1 MVADPT
7 NYVIKVYTTRALA
20 EAGADNTALDVDA
33 VSTGKIAGYQDDQY
47 YKQYEKYYYRIEFNE
62 PAIGLEIDWDD
73 GEDNSPEKANR
84 ERRLFNFPRM
94 HIVLEH
100 IYTKAGRFYPLIRA
114 ISPDGFVSK
123 WYTSS
128 DSNNDYST
136 LDSVTLSQGQNNI
149 SIVSEDSTAGTTR
162 RIPYFTPT
170 IFPPKAILKTDR
182 KTIMSGIEGDS
193 FAGAAGGADT
203 VLPNEVY
210 AWHAAESSTYPSSA
224 LNDDVE
230 VKVKYMSTD
239 GYIIEE
245 TIDTKFSGNTMAL
258 SNPVKKILRAELVK
272 MATSGSTTALGPG
285 ERVYLRVPKYGATT
299 TLMGSGAGQ
308 HGTTVITETI
318 AGASD
323 SGQLDTY
330 VGAPSSYCITLRRG
344 QLAEALDDSET
355 DIDVDDGTLFVATD
369 RILIDAE
376 VMTVTNV
383 STNTLTVTRE
393 TDNTDAA
400 VHADDSSVYILSR
413 GSFST
418 AFLGAHL
425 WSNNG
430 VISAF
435 GTSPKIVTTGFSTAS
450 RNRFTTAHGYKSM
463 TSATAS
469 NDGGKFKFTLASGVH
484 PFRVGSVIRI
494 SVNAS
499 AVDGA
504 AVVTAVAGSTAF
516 TINKAW
522 VNNNIDGTDNVVS
535 AAEAFAAL
543 ADGFGLENSVG
554 VATAAS
560 PSRLATWFVPDFD
573 EDTSITNVSQGWPIQ
588 EYQDSAFRTQYD
600 ASESRTRSPNLTI
613 PESNSNLF
621 LDASKGFSQSTTDLD
636 NATDKITTNSINK
649 YIGQLRYTQ
658 CPFSTYANPW
668 NKTRSYLD
676 GNLAATADGQD
687 GLATNRFYDD
697 YKLLRLQ
704 VKDDRTG
711 ATDAG
716 TGSGPFSQLENFTD
730 YSQATN
736 ATKNLFDE
744 LDYVNLLQFSSNSG
758 TSWASKEGF
767 NDGTNDDASG
777 TYPLFGNFPG
787 FTLVAGAHSGGAK
800 NFILITKELEKFDR
814 IYFSMANRFGQGQD
828 QHTAGDDRAQGGKVK
843 LTVYYTARDN
853 ELAQIHW
860 KPLEFVD
867 KTTAGIEDS
876 SLYVSGPIAF
886 DAPGDWEKTKN
897 SSITWPDFVG
907 SNANWTIDS
916 YGLLI
921 GIAWEATVS
930 STFETNSPAIN
941 YLYPYDNKHS
951 QLIKVNDPMHVNIS
965 DITVTQSLSFTRNG
979 KYVQIDDRFGRSELR
994 KIGASGGRI
1003 RIGGVAFGD
1012 YSTSTT
1018 GGYTSLK
1025 KMQKFQKEGTPLFY
1039 DLQRPNGTYMRFFG
1053 KAVSLAEDVPTKLMS
1068 NKWSIDF
1075 IVTHVLEYDS
1085 SGNITSD
1092 GMISLGGNIDDK
1104 PKYL

>member
-1 MVADPT
+1 MPADPT

-33 VSTGKIAGYQDDQY
+33 VATGKIAGYQDDQY
-47 YKQYEKYYYRIEFNE
+47 YKQFETYYYRIEFNE
-62 PAIGLEIDWDD
+62 PAIGVEIDWDD

-84 ERRLFNFPRM
+84 EQKLFTFPRL
-94 HIVLEH
+94 HIVLSH
-100 IYTKAGRFYPLIRA
+100 IYTKAGRFFPLIRA
-114 ISPDGFVSK
+114 ISTNGFVSK

-136 LDSVTLSQGQNNI
+136 LDSVSLSQGQNNI

-162 RIPYFTPT
+162 RIPYFTPS

-182 KTIMSGIEGDS
+182 KTIFSGIEDDS
-193 FAGAAGGADT
+193 FYGAIGGSET
-203 VLPNEVY
+203 VLPNEIY
-210 AWHAAESSTYPSSA
+210 AWHSAESLTYPSSA

-258 SNPVKKILRAELVK
+258 SNPVKKILKVELVK
-272 MATSGSTTALGPG
+272 MATSGSTTALAPG

-299 TLMGSGAGQ
+299 TLMGSAAGA
-308 HGTTVITETI
+308 HGTNPITETI
-318 AGASD
+318 AGS
-323 SGQLDTY
+323 SGQLD
-330 VGAPSSYCITLRRG
+330 GHIGNPGSYCITLRRG

-355 DIDVDDGTLFVATD
+355 AIDVDDGSIFANTD
-369 RILIDAE
+369 RILIDSE

-400 VHADDSSVYILSR
+400 AHDDDSSVYILSR
-413 GSFST
+413 GSFSGN
-418 AFLGAHL
+418 FLGAHI
-425 WSNNG
+425 WYNNS
-430 VISAF
+430 VIAPF
-435 GTSPKIVTTGFSTAS
+435 GTAPKVVTTGFSTAS
-450 RNRFTTAHGYKSM
+450 RNRFATAYGYQSM
-463 TSATAS
+463 TNATAS
-469 NDGGKFKFTLASGVH
+469 NDGGKFKFTLASGTH
-484 PFRVGSVIRI
+484 PFRAGSVITI
-494 SVNAS
+494 SVNGS
-499 AVDGA
+499 AVDGT
-504 AVVTAVAGSTAF
+504 AVVTAVAGATAF

-522 VNNNIDGTDNVVS
+522 SNNNIDGTDNVVS
-535 AAEAFAAL
+535 EAAAFAAL
-543 ADGFGLENSVG
+543 ADGFGIETSMG
-554 VATAAS
+554 VDAAAS
-560 PSRLATWFVPDFD
+560 PSRLGTWFVPDFD

-588 EYQDSAFRTQYD
+588 EFQDSSFRTQYD
-600 ASESRTRSPNLTI
+600 SSESRTRSPNLTI

-621 LDASKGFSQSTTDLD
+621 LDASKGFAQTAIVANGTDRLSG
-636 NATDKITTNSINK
+636 NGINK

-668 NKTRSYLD
+668 NKPRSYLD

-687 GLATNRFYDD
+687 GIATNRFYDD

-711 ATDAG
+711 ATDVG
-716 TGSGPFSQLENFTD
+716 TGSGAFSQIENFTD
-730 YSQATN
+730 YSQASN
-736 ATKNLFDE
+736 ASANLFDE

-758 TSWASKEGF
+758 TSWASKEAF
-767 NDGTNDDASG
+767 NDDTSDDAGG

-787 FTLVAGAHSGGAK
+787 FTLVAGAHSGGPK
-800 NFILITKELEKFDR
+800 NFVLVTKELEKFDR

-828 QHTAGDDRAQGGKVK
+828 QHTSGDDRAQGGKVK
-843 LTVYYTARDN
+843 LSIYYPAKDN
-853 ELAQIHW
+853 ELGQIHW

-876 SLYVSGPIAF
+876 SLYVSGPVIF
-886 DAPGDWEKTKN
+886 DAPGDWEKTKT

-907 SNANWTIDS
+907 SNSNWTIDS
-916 YGLLI
+916 YGILV

-941 YLYPYDNKHS
+941 YMYPYNNKHS
-951 QLIKVNDPMHVNIS
+951 QLIKVSDPMHVSIS
-965 DITVTQSLSFTRNG
+965 DVTVTQSLSFTRNG
-979 KYVQIDDRFGRSELR
+979 KYVQIDDRFGRAELR

-1003 RIGGVAFGD
+1003 RLGGVAFGD
-1012 YSTSTT
+1012 YSTSTAS
-1018 GGYTSLK
+1018 GYTDLN
-1025 KMQKFQKEGTPLFY
+1025 KMQKYQKEGTPLFY
-1039 DLQRPNGTYMRFFG
+1039 DLKRPNGTYMRFFG
-1053 KAVSLAEDVPTKLMS
+1053 KAVALAEDVPTKRMA
-1068 NKWSIDF
+1068 NKWTIDL

-1092 GMISLGGNIDDK
+1092 GFVSLGGNIDDK
-1104 PKYL
+1104 PEYS

>member
-33 VSTGKIAGYQDDQY
+33 VATGKIAGYQDDQY

-62 PAIGLEIDWDD
+62 PAIGVEIDWDD
-73 GEDNSPEKANR
+73 GEDNSPEKSNR
-84 ERRLFNFPRM
+84 EQKLFTFPRM

-162 RIPYFTPT
+162 RIPYFAPT

-210 AWHAAESSTYPSSA
+210 AWHSAESLTYPSSA

-258 SNPVKKILRAELVK
+258 SNPVKKILKAELVK
-272 MATSGSTTALGPG
+272 MATSGSTTALAPG

-299 TLMGSGAGQ
+299 TLMGSGAGA
-308 HGTTVITETI
+308 HGTNPITETI
-318 AGASD
+318 NGST
-323 SGQLDTY
+323 GQLDTY
-330 VGAPSSYCITLRRG
+330 VGGTSSYCITLRRG

-383 STNTLTVTRE
+383 SSNTLTVTRE

-425 WSNNG
+425 WSNNS
-430 VISAF
+430 VVTPF
-435 GTSPKIVTTGFSTAS
+435 GNSPKIVTTGFSTAS
-450 RNRFTTAHGYKSM
+450 RNRFTTAHGYKNM

-469 NDGGKFKFTLASGVH
+469 NDGGKFKFTLAYGVH

-535 AAEAFAAL
+535 AASAFAAL
-543 ADGFGLENSVG
+543 ADGFGIETSMG
-554 VATAAS
+554 VDAAAS
-560 PSRLATWFVPDFD
+560 PSRLGTWFVPDFD

-636 NATDKITTNSINK
+636 NATDKMTANSVNK

-767 NDGTNDDASG
+767 NDDTSDDASG

-843 LTVYYTARDN
+843 LTVYYPARDN

-876 SLYVSGPIAF
+876 SLYVSGPIVF
-886 DAPGDWEKTKN
+886 DAPGDWEKTNN

-907 SNANWTIDS
+907 SNSNWTIDS

-951 QLIKVNDPMHVNIS
+951 QLIKVNDPMHVDIS

-1053 KAVSLAEDVPTKLMS
+1053 KAVSLAEDVPTKRMS